1 MKLLA
6 ASLILA
12 LSSPLASAFGPGPF
26 SNGSPLATG
35 TDGVYQAVATGTNL
49 TGVFSWAILNGVQLA
64 DQANNGWTF
73 FVDGNV
79 VSGNTV
85 ANVAENSVSGILDPG
100 ANFQIPVDA
109 QKKPILPY
117 IKVLSNTV
125 AQGQFRGNIN
135 LKSPVAAFSGSGS
148 IEGTPARTYQ
158 VLFMSEATSSNPPVY
173 FVTDT
178 VISTTTNMTSNST
191 TTNATQ
197 TNSLPEFQTP
207 SSVFNP
213 ATGQGIMATTFNF
226 RGTRLSTA
234 YAAGQPPAPAA
245 STPAP
250 Q

>member
-1 MKLLA
+1 VPPHRPLFWNCPLHAEDPAGSGFWSRSPGWRSTPAHDCSAGASAAASLPADHANSRLQRKGRNGHKALMKLLA

-100 ANFQIPVDA
+100 ANFEIPVDA
-109 QKKPILPY
+109 GKKPILPY
-117 IKVLSNTV
+117 IKILLL
-125 AQGQFRGNIN
+125 RG
-135 LKSPVAAFSGSGS
+135 SFEETS
-148 IEGTPARTYQ
+148 I
-158 VLFMSEATSSNPPVY
+158 SNPPWLH
-173 FVTDT
+173 
-178 VISTTTNMTSNST
+178 S
-191 TTNATQ
+191 A
-197 TNSLPEFQTP
+197 
-207 SSVFNP
+207 
-213 ATGQGIMATTFNF
+213 
-226 RGTRLSTA
+226 
-234 YAAGQPPAPAA
+234 AAGPLKGHQPEHIKF
-245 STPAP
+245 SL
-250 Q
+250 